1 MTRPVN
7 TRRAGTSAAV
17 LMAATALTG
26 CAASVNAGSPSTSCS
41 PSFNPGNQYGNLS
54 VQQRASG
61 SSLQWGFYPSVAV
74 STYKVNVYMGSR
86 RVDSKT
92 RSYPPHAS
100 VRSVDVRS
108 VDVRAGATF
117 AIRGNATNPDGD
129 ILTFGLQCR
138 A

>member
-17 LMAATALTG
+17 LMAAAALTG

-61 SSLQWGFYPSVAV
+61 SSLQWGFYPNVAV
-74 STYKVNVYMGSR
+74 STYKVDIYMGSR

-92 RSYPPHAS
+92 QSYPPHGS
-100 VRSVDVRS
+100 VSS

-117 AIRGNATNPDGD
+117 AIRGNATNPKGD